1 MKISM
6 QCVLASALLAVCTV
20 TSAGTVVVTPIQDPL
35 PTIGVATGTGGH
47 WRHKFEKGTCLGQ
60 YASYLMVYGSP
71 GTEFEDYGAS
81 WESPEILIDCKR
93 TVKQNMDIVEAAFAR
108 GITYSRIFNPIG
120 KYPGRSGCWVSYGWI
135 QNNSFHSYG
144 FGATD
149 RPGTTCSQLP
159 VNPPVKCDV
168 AVPRPIEHGR
178 VNVGTKSTRRGDL
191 SITCDKKT
199 TVTVDVGNGAVLLRG
214 SSGTITSS
222 LGVNNEDDLTTTV
235 VADRTATVPLI
246 SVVGAQQTPPGAYDG
261 TAIVYVTWE

>member
-1 MKISM
+1 MKITI
-6 QCVLASALLAVCTV
+6 QFVLASALVAVSTAA
-20 TSAGTVVVTPIQDPL
+20 SAGHVLVTPIQAPF
-35 PTIGVATGTGGH
+35 PSTGVATGTGGH
-47 WRHKFEKGTCLGQ
+47 WRHKSEPGACLGQ

-81 WESPEILIDCKR
+81 WQWPERLIDCTR
-93 TVKQNMDIVEAAFAR
+93 TVKQNMDVVEAAFAR
-108 GITYSRIFNPIG
+108 GITYSKIFNQIG
-120 KYPGRSGCWVSYGWI
+120 RYPGRTGCWVSYGWI
-135 QNNSFHSYG
+135 QNNSYHSYG
-144 FGATD
+144 FGGD
-149 RPGTTCSQLP
+149 YPGTTCSQLP
-159 VNPPVKCDV
+159 VYPPVKCDV

-222 LGVNNEDDLTTTV
+222 LRVNNEDDLTTTV

>member
-1 MKISM
+1 MKITIRF
-6 QCVLASALLAVCTV
+6 VLASALMAVCTA
-20 TSAGTVVVTPIQDPL
+20 TTAGDAVVTPIQDPL
-35 PTIGVATGTGGH
+35 PSTGLATGIGGK
-47 WRHKFEKGTCLGQ
+47 WRHTSNPGSCLAT
-60 YASYLMVYGSP
+60 YASYLVVYGSP
-71 GTEFEDYGAS
+71 GTEWADYGAS

-93 TVKQNMDIVEAAFAR
+93 TVKQNMDVVEAAFAR
-108 GITYSRIFNPIG
+108 GITYSKIFNKIG
-120 KYPGRSGCWVSYGWI
+120 KYPGSTGCWVSYGWI
-135 QNNSFHSYG
+135 QNGSLHSYG
-144 FGATD
+144 FGGSY
-149 RPGTTCSQLP
+149 PGTTCSQLP
-159 VNPPVKCDV
+159 VYLPVKCDV

-222 LGVNNEDDLTTTV
+222 LRVNNEDDLTTTV